1 MLSVIDSLVLT
12 LTTRIL
18 IPTTSLW
25 TWLDGS
31 RRATIKKLTPRQT
44 QVDRFPSKP
53 GFTNHAH
60 QPPPGIGRQRIAMV
74 EPCGIDNERLVGRQH
89 AEVGVES
96 RSDLPL
102 LTKAGQSR
110 RPLRHPGRDRGE
122 GVTSPAR
129 SAPNDG

>member
-18 IPTTSLW
+18 MLRTSLW
-25 TWLDGS
+25 NWLDGS
-31 RRATIKKLTPRQT
+31 RRPFVKKLTPRIS
-44 QVDRFPSKP
+44 QVNAFPSKP

-60 QPPPGIGRQRIAMV
+60 QPPPGIGRERIPMV
-74 EPCGIDNERLVGRQH
+74 KPVGFDNERLLRRQN

-102 LTKAGQSR
+102 LTKSSQLR
-110 RPLRHPGRDRGE
+110 RRF
-122 GVTSPAR
+122 
-129 SAPNDG
+129 